1 MTGPRKPGLF
11 RRLTD
16 ALFEEVEPQPAARSA
31 RPASQPAPSAS
42 PHPDKP
48 LEDEVHS
55 IAIESDGALDAAWAS
70 LTDEST
76 DDTSPTIFPHDP
88 VELSRSHVLFNHRLD
103 ELIASGSKAAAGKL
117 QLINFDEIRTKL
129 GDRWPAMADK
139 ARHIT
144 EQVISK
150 RLAPSDVSAPMGDGY
165 VILFAELTEEQ
176 ARLKATAIGR
186 DIRERLLGE
195 LDLGD
200 RDWVNAYIG
209 EVASLLPTKGD
220 EDAKPSLANINRALA
235 QTGNILPSTI
245 GISMSAAEVE
255 LQRRVGEVGVSY
267 RPTILP
273 AKGVVSV
280 YDARVQR
287 LDELNRVL
295 SGAVAYHRGDDAITF
310 EIDRAVLS
318 RATHHLRTMALDN
331 PALVLV
337 PLHIR
342 SFTAH
347 SFGKLV
353 DLCRELPPGLRR
365 YLVIDLIGLGHNA
378 STAMLA
384 TAVNAIQPFTR
395 ALAARIL
402 PSFTDLERLARMRFS
417 SVGFDLEDPEMG
429 ELTPASFTE
438 QIRPLVARARAAKLQ
453 SYLYGLKR
461 REIAKAAA
469 EAGFDYLNG
478 PAIMQEVSQPL
489 GLQSTKRGP

>member
-16 ALFEEVEPQPAARSA
+16 ALFEDVEPQPAPRAP
-31 RPASQPAPSAS
+31 RPAHSPSPTVGARA
-42 PHPDKP
+42 DKP
-48 LEDEVHS
+48 ADDEIHS
-55 IAIESDGALDAAWAS
+55 IPIESDGALDAAWAA
-70 LTDEST
+70 LTDDDT
-76 DDTSPTIFPHDP
+76 DDGGPTIFPHDP

-103 ELIASGSKAAAGKL
+103 ELIASGAKAAAGKL
-117 QLINFDEIRTKL
+117 QLINFDEIRAKL

-144 EQVISK
+144 EQVIAK
-150 RLAPSDVSAPMGDGY
+150 RLAASDVSAPMGDGY
-165 VILFAELTEEQ
+165 IILFAELTEEQ

-186 DIRERLLGE
+186 EVRERLLGE

-200 RDWVNAYIG
+200 RDWVNAFIG
-209 EVASLLPTKGD
+209 EVTTLTPTEG
-220 EDAKPSLANINRALA
+220 EAKPSLANINRALA
-235 QTGNILPSTI
+235 QTTNVLPSAVGVTI
-245 GISMSAAEVE
+245 SAAELE

-267 RPTILP
+267 RPTVLP
-273 AKGVVSV
+273 GKGVVSV

-287 LDELNRVL
+287 LDDLNRVL
-295 SGAVAYHRGDDAITF
+295 SGAAAYHRGDDAITF

-318 RATHHLRTMALDN
+318 RATQDLRTMALDS

-347 SFGKLV
+347 SFGKLL

-378 STAMLA
+378 STTMLA

-402 PSFTDLERLARMRFS
+402 PSFTDLDRLARLRFS
-417 SVGFDLEDPEMG
+417 SVGFDLEDPEIG
-429 ELTPASFTE
+429 ELTPALFTD
-438 QIRPLVARARAAKLQ
+438 QIRPLVAKARAVKLQ

-469 EAGFDYLNG
+469 DAGFDYLNG
-478 PAIMQEVSQPL
+478 PAVMNEVPKPL
-489 GLQSTKRGP
+489 GLQSIKRSS